1 MAGIDLKN
9 LSRRD
14 FGRLS
19 GATLGGVLAGTSWA
33 TTHDKSPI
41 PEVNGT
47 VAPGFER
54 VKHAFAANFKHH
66 GDVGATLAGQEPRCD
81 AVVATAHGSKPA
93 LPPFEGMFQERFLSI
108 TNPLD
113 FEFFKYTEKFRCSC
127 PKNPLSLNSTPPM
140 GFARRSLSGMNPC

>member
-14 FGRLS
+14 LGRLS

-54 VKHAFAANFKHH
+54 VKDAFAANFKHH
-66 GDVGATLAGQEPRCD
+66 GDVGAAFSLYHHGKK
-81 AVVATAHGSKPA
+81 VVDLWGGVVDEESRRPWAEDSIALVFSSTKGATAICAHLLAQRGELDLDAPVA
-93 LPPFEGMFQERFLSI
+93 L
-108 TNPLD
+108 
-113 FEFFKYTEKFRCSC
+113 Y
-127 PKNPLSLNSTPPM
+127 LSLIHI
-140 GFARRSLSGMNPC
+140 